1 MVTPT
6 TGKLALLIGN
16 SDGIG
21 YKTTES
27 LLAKGY
33 AVIGVSR
40 SALSLDHP
48 DYTHHV
54 QDVADDRYRRMLAD
68 ILDSLPQLDLC
79 VYFAGIGEPIRLD
92 DLAFETKVFQV
103 NLMGAVVATEL
114 VVGEMLRRRRGHF
127 IGLSSIADVLVSA
140 QAPSY
145 SASKAGISRYWEGLG
160 LALAGTGVR
169 VSNIRFGFVDT
180 KMAKSPIKPFLIT
193 PQAAASFIL
202 DVVERPRIR
211 ATKPHIMSWLAS
223 LLSVPTRLRLLLR

>member
-1 MVTPT
+1 LAQT
-6 TGKLALLIGN
+6 ALLIGN

-21 YKTTES
+21 RHTTQL

-33 AVIGVSR
+33 TVVGMSR

-48 DYTHHV
+48 NYRHHV
-54 QDVADDRYRRMLAD
+54 QDVTEERYRQVLRDVLGSFA
-68 ILDSLPQLDLC
+68 QLDLC
-79 VYFAGIGEPIRLD
+79 VYSAGIGEPIRLD

-103 NLMGAVVATEL
+103 NLTGAVIATEL
-114 VVGEMLRRRRGHF
+114 AVGEMLRRRHGHF
-127 IGLSSIADVLVSA
+127 IGLSSIADVLVSPE
-140 QAPSY
+140 APSY

-160 LALAGTGVR
+160 LALAGTGVK

-180 KMAKSPIKPFLIT
+180 KMAKSPVKPFLIT

-211 ATKPHIMSWLAS
+211 ATKPIAMSWLAS
-223 LLSVPTRLRLLLR
+223 LSNVPARLRLLFR